1 LEIEKSIWEGRIRIH
16 TSMKGLRP
24 CNRTKEEVHAKKKK
38 GIFII
43 KRGVGESTSI
53 CKGSTI

>member
-1 LEIEKSIWEGRIRIH
+1 
-16 TSMKGLRP
+16 MKGLRP

-53 CKGSTI
+53 CEGSTI